1 MVDTRLDITILGLSF
16 GTSGVDLTICVAFT
30 KYISYTNI
38 KSCRVY
44 FSGHCY
50 ELKSNFSSFCKLEEY
65 ISVQNRWIAS
75 TGMVDNV
82 DTLKKSEV
90 MLEGRPQG
98 RN

>member
-1 MVDTRLDITILGLSF
+1 MVDTDCNSRSLVLLYM
-16 GTSGVDLTICVAFT
+16 CAAFT
-30 KYISYTNI
+30 KFIPYASI
-38 KSCRVY
+38 KSCPVY

-65 ISVQNRWIAS
+65 ISVQNQWMAS
-75 TGMVDNV
+75 TGKADKV
-82 DTLKKSEV
+82 DTSKGKV